1 MSINNDPINHDQNR
15 NRGITR
21 RELIKRGLAAGIAV
35 GAFGP
40 SLGASAQQ
48 NTSGSTKPNDVA
60 YGKLSKTWSG
70 KTLNVSLVAEARSD
84 GLKQIANEFT
94 DATGIKVNINI
105 YPYPTLQERQF
116 TAVNQRTG
124 NVDIVHVDC
133 VWMGQYAGQ
142 GWLHPVTDF
151 IKQTD
156 PEVLSYDDFIPQ
168 VLHEQCMWEDTLY
181 GLPFIT
187 AVFTLYYRK
196 DIFETHGLQPPQTWE
211 ELRETARQIQEKESR
226 NGISG
231 LTMMAKRGVQLVC
244 THLNVFGSMGGYY
257 YDAKFVPT
265 MATDAGINSI
275 EFLRSLLPY
284 CNEGVLAQDYDESAA
299 TFKQGRAAMNLQWQ
313 NAAPQF
319 VGEGSK
325 VTQTVAITQV
335 PGVKQGSGIK
345 RTATTGGW
353 DMGIVAD
360 SKNKEAAWEFIVWAT
375 SKDME
380 KRLAKFGTGAR
391 SSTLSD
397 PELGKKF
404 IEYPATFASLKESL
418 GRPRIP
424 QWVEMSDLLA
434 AQLSNVMT
442 GQATAK
448 DALDRVDGAFKQLLQ
463 KGA

>member
-1 MSINNDPINHDQNR
+1 MNDSIEQSDTSHGH
-15 NRGITR
+15 GISR
-21 RELIKRGLAAGIAV
+21 RELIKRGLAAGVSIGGLGPFLAASISRTAV
-35 GAFGP
+35 AADT
-40 SLGASAQQ
+40 ASEA
-48 NTSGSTKPNDVA
+48 KF
-60 YGKLSKTWSG
+60 GKLAKNWSG
-70 KTLNVSLVAEARSD
+70 TTLNVSLVAEARSD
-84 GLKQIANEFT
+84 GLKQIVKEFT

-151 IKQTD
+151 VKQTD

-168 VLHEQCMWEDTLY
+168 VLQELCVWENTLY

-196 DIFETHGLQPPQTWE
+196 DIFEKHGLQPPQTWE
-211 ELRETARQIQEKESR
+211 ELREIARQIHEKESR

-257 YDAKFVPT
+257 YDKKFVPT
-265 MATDAGINSI
+265 MASDAGIKSI
-275 EFLRSLLPY
+275 EYLRSLVPF

-299 TFKQGRAAMNLQWQ
+299 TFKQGHAAMNLQWQ

-325 VTQTVAITQV
+325 ITETVAITQV
-335 PGVKQGSGIK
+335 PGVKQGSGVK

-375 SKDME
+375 SKDLE

-404 IEYPATFASLKESL
+404 IEYPATFTSLKESL

-463 KGA
+463 KSA

>member
-1 MSINNDPINHDQNR
+1 MNDSKENTNTNYSH
-15 NRGITR
+15 GISR
-21 RELIKRGLAAGIAV
+21 RELIKRGLAAGVSI
-35 GAFGP
+35 GAFG
-40 SLGASAQQ
+40 SLFAASTSRFAAAAETGGGA
-48 NTSGSTKPNDVA
+48 KF
-60 YGKLSKTWSG
+60 GKLAKTWSG
-70 KTLNVSLVAEARSD
+70 TTLNVSLVAEARSD
-84 GLKQIANEFT
+84 GLKQAVKEFT

-133 VWMGQYAGQ
+133 VWMGQYAGEE
-142 GWLHPVTDF
+142 WLHPVTDF
-151 IKQTD
+151 VKETD

-196 DIFETHGLQPPQTWE
+196 DIFDKYGLQPPQTWE
-211 ELRETARQIQEKESR
+211 ELRDMARQIHEKESP
-226 NGISG
+226 NGVSG

-257 YDAKFVPT
+257 YDKEFNPT
-265 MATDAGINSI
+265 MASEAGINSI
-275 EFLRSLLPY
+275 EYLRSLIPY

-325 VTQTVAITQV
+325 ITQTVAITQV
-335 PGVKQGSGIK
+335 PGVKQGGGIK

-353 DMGIVAD
+353 NMGIVAD

-375 SKDME
+375 SKDLE

-397 PELGKKF
+397 PELGRTF

-442 GQATAK
+442 GQAAAK
-448 DALDRVDGAFKQLLQ
+448 DALDRVDSAFKQLLQ
-463 KGA
+463 KHA

>member
-1 MSINNDPINHDQNR
+1 MNDNKEKSDPNHSH
-15 NRGITR
+15 GISR
-21 RELIKRGLAAGIAV
+21 RELIKRGLAAGVSI

-40 SLGASAQQ
+40 FLAASTSRTAAAAETASAA
-48 NTSGSTKPNDVA
+48 KF
-60 YGKLSKTWSG
+60 GKLAKNWSG
-70 KTLNVSLVAEARSD
+70 TTLNVSLVAEARSD
-84 GLKQIANEFT
+84 GLKQIVKEFT

-151 IKQTD
+151 VKQTD

-168 VLHEQCMWEDTLY
+168 VLHEQCVWEDTLY

-196 DIFETHGLQPPQTWE
+196 DIFEKYGLQPPQTWE
-211 ELRETARQIQEKESR
+211 ELREIARQIHEKESR

-257 YDAKFVPT
+257 YDTKFNPT
-265 MATDAGINSI
+265 TASDAGINSI
-275 EFLRSLLPY
+275 EYLRSLVPF

-335 PGVKQGSGIK
+335 PGVRQGSGIK

-375 SKDME
+375 SKDLE

-463 KGA
+463 KSA